1 METKQ
6 ERRVKN
12 WNVVN
17 TTTIIDWISS
27 SNLNILLLD
36 TYLLYLRS
44 ILRFNTLWSLVISSV
59 TSTVS
64 VTQFTISD
72 ISDPMLSFVI
82 KVVIFVTSV
91 MTSLITGYIKV
102 EKI

>member
-1 METKQ
+1 MESKQ
-6 ERRVKN
+6 DRRVRN

-72 ISDPMLSFVI
+72 ISDPMLSFAI
-82 KVVIFVTSV
+82 KIVIFITSV